1 MAISA
6 APLPVAISPVDLWHT
21 ADNGNPS
28 DFGGPWYN
36 MPNVELW
43 PPGGGGLAAFGA
55 GTFTAHMV
63 IQGVGFSELQGLS
76 HTGQPVADVSI
87 LPTGGWAGGVSLYGF
102 DFGVWLSPPLTRDVC
117 GEVWNGD
124 YSTRLAQGTVNVG
137 RSGAG
142 QLPRCK
148 SRAMPSA
155 RRIPSTSP
163 SRRARFPSRKTRT
176 ATA

>member
-1 MAISA
+1 
-6 APLPVAISPVDLWHT
+6 
-21 ADNGNPS
+21 
-28 DFGGPWYN
+28 
-36 MPNVELW
+36 
-43 PPGGGGLAAFGA
+43 
-55 GTFTAHMV
+55 MV